1 VPDRTR
7 DDEFELLADLTS
19 MLTLALDDDE
29 DTLEAYIGDMQDE
42 PGRLRSLLFSG
53 MLLYAQA
60 FARLGAEQGFD
71 PVVVTRRIAIDEARE
86 RYGVLR
92 SD

>member
-1 VPDRTR
+1 MPDRTR

-19 MLTLALDDDE
+19 MLTLALNDDE
-29 DTLEAYIGDMQDE
+29 DALEAYIGGMSDD
-42 PGRLRSLLFSG
+42 PGRVRSLLFSG

-71 PVVVTRRIAIDEARE
+71 PIVVTRRIAIEEARE
-86 RYGVLR
+86 RYGIVH
-92 SD
+92 D